1 MKTNKWLIIGLGNQE
16 IKYEN
21 NRHNIGYKL
30 VDYILKKNETE
41 KIKNKY
47 SQLNK
52 LILEDNLIYFAKPFF
67 YINESGI
74 PVKKLVDEFSINL
87 NNILI
92 IVDDMNLDI
101 GNIRIREKGKDGGHN
116 GLKSIE
122 YYLSTNE
129 YPRLRIGI
137 GSPNSKKDHINYV
150 LGDFNSSEQKIIDE
164 VLYSTEN
171 AIYEIIQNGFSSAMG
186 KFNQ

>member
-1 MKTNKWLIIGLGNQE
+1 M
-16 IKYEN
+16 
-21 NRHNIGYKL
+21 
-30 VDYILKKNETE
+30 
-41 KIKNKY
+41 
-47 SQLNK
+47 
-52 LILEDNLIYFAKPFF
+52 
-67 YINESGI
+67 
-74 PVKKLVDEFSINL
+74 VDEFSINL

-164 VLYSTEN
+164 VLYSTEK
-171 AIYEIIQNGFSSAMG
+171 AIYEIIQNGFSAAMG

>member
-1 MKTNKWLIIGLGNQE
+1 MKDERWLIVGLGNPE
-16 IKYEN
+16 IKYEH
-21 NRHNIGYKL
+21 NRHNVGYKL
-30 VDYILKKNETE
+30 VDYLLEKNETE

-52 LILEDNLIYFAKPFF
+52 LIIKDKLIYFSKPFF

-74 PVKKLVDEFSINL
+74 PVKKLLDELSIDIS
-87 NNILI
+87 NILI
-92 IVDDMNLDI
+92 IMDDMNLDI
-101 GNIRIREKGKDGGHN
+101 GDIRIREKGKDGGHN

-122 YYLSTNE
+122 YYLGTNE

-150 LGDFNSSEQKIIDE
+150 LGDFNLSEQKIIETVFD
-164 VLYSTEN
+164 STEK

>member
-1 MKTNKWLIIGLGNQE
+1 
-16 IKYEN
+16 
-21 NRHNIGYKL
+21 
-30 VDYILKKNETE
+30 
-41 KIKNKY
+41 
-47 SQLNK
+47 
-52 LILEDNLIYFAKPFF
+52 
-67 YINESGI
+67 
-74 PVKKLVDEFSINL
+74 
-87 NNILI
+87 
-92 IVDDMNLDI
+92 MNLDI

>member
-1 MKTNKWLIIGLGNQE
+1 MKTNKWLIIGLGNPE

-30 VDYILKKNETE
+30 VDHILKKNETE
-41 KIKNKY
+41 KIK
-47 SQLNK
+47 
-52 LILEDNLIYFAKPFF
+52 
-67 YINESGI
+67 NESGI

-164 VLYSTEN
+164 VLYSTEK